1 MATTEP
7 TENIWDTGRWAGVD
21 RVDMDFMTR
30 YIIEHLTR
38 RVALKGKRLLE
49 LGSGT
54 GRLSYLLLQAGAA
67 SVTMVDNSR
76 KALELSTALFDEVPS
91 DRYEIVDADV
101 FDVAVDGPFDM
112 VFSSGLIEHFD
123 GTPRQQIIDVHLQ
136 HARED
141 VLILHPS
148 NRLYN
153 RVFDVTPMAKKRYG
167 FARTF
172 SEAELDGRI
181 RATRPDANVSH
192 ERFHLAYTV
201 PLFHNLAF
209 LNRAVT
215 DSAIERAWGGLCLT
229 HVRLDG

>member
-1 MATTEP
+1 MPVPEHS
-7 TENIWDTGRWAGVD
+7 ENIWDRGRWAGVEE
-21 RVDMDFMTR
+21 VDIDFMTR
-30 YIIEHLTR
+30 YIIEHLVR
-38 RVALKGKRLLE
+38 RTDLTGKRILE

-67 SVTMVDNSR
+67 SVTLVDNSR
-76 KALELSTALFDEVPS
+76 KALSLSTQLFEDVEK

-101 FDVAVDGPFDM
+101 FECTFDDNFDI
-112 VFSSGLIEHFD
+112 VFSSGLIEHFE
-123 GTPRQQIIDVHLQ
+123 GEPRQRIVDVHLQ

-153 RVFDVTPMAKKRYG
+153 RIFDQTPMAKRRYG

-172 SEAELDGRI
+172 SEAELDTRI
-181 RATRPDANVSH
+181 RKTRPEAVIHH
-192 ERFHLAYTV
+192 ERFHLCYTV
-201 PLFHNLAF
+201 PLLHNLAG

-215 DSAIERAWGGLCLT
+215 DTAIERAWGGLCLT
-229 HVRLDG
+229 QLGP

>member
-1 MATTEP
+1 MSSEQS
-7 TENIWDTGRWAGVD
+7 ENIWDRGRWAGVEE
-21 RVDMDFMTR
+21 VDIDFMTR
-30 YIIEHLTR
+30 YIIEHLVR
-38 RVALKGKRLLE
+38 RVELKGKRILE

-67 SVTMVDNSR
+67 SVTLVDNSR
-76 KALELSTALFDEVPS
+76 KALSLSTQLFKGVES
-91 DRYEIVDADV
+91 DRYSIVDADV
-101 FDVAVDGPFDM
+101 FDYTAAGGFDI

-123 GTPRQQIIDVHLQ
+123 GEPRQQIVDVHMR

-153 RVFDVTPMAKKRYG
+153 RVFDQTPMAKRRYG

-172 SEAELDGRI
+172 SEAELSARI
-181 RATRPDANVSH
+181 RETRPDATIHH
-192 ERFHLAYTV
+192 ERFHLCYTV
-201 PLFHNLAF
+201 PLLHNLSP
-209 LNRAVT
+209 LNRAVA

-229 HVRLDG
+229 HVQR